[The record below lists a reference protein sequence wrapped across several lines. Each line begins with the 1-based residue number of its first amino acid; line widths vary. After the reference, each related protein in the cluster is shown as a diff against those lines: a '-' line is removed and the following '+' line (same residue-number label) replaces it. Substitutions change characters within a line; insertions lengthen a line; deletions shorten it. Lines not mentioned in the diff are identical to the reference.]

1 MKKEEKQVKQSA
13 KQDWLFE
20 VSWEVCNRVGGIY
33 TVLSTHARQLG
44 KSYGDR
50 LCFIGPDIHTIY
62 CPEQAEDLFTEEEGP
77 LSDWCRQ
84 ACEKEELRLRVGR
97 WEIPGRPLAILVD
110 FRLFYHE
117 QDRMFT
123 EFWEWFGVDSLH
135 AYGDYRESCA
145 FAYAAGRVI
154 ESLCHYRQANA
165 PTARTIAHFHE
176 WTTGMGLLYVKH
188 FLPAVATVFT
198 THATSI
204 GRSLCSNHKALYKY
218 LDQYDGDIMALELN
232 MQSKHSVEKAAA
244 WEADCFTTVSEI
256 TARECAAL
264 LGKAPDVV
272 TPNGFEDGFVLPKT
286 QARKMRAK
294 AREKLLSVAEALL
307 GYALPEDTLLVAT
320 AGRYEFRNKG
330 LDLFVGSLRR
340 LSELA
345 TREDRPVLAYILVP
359 GNVSA
364 PRQEVLDRLAA
375 MQNGQPCWDGPI
387 YHPYNTHWMYEI
399 EHDQVLNAIKAQGL
413 GNTQGE
419 QVKVIFVPCY
429 LHGHD
434 GIFDM
439 NYYDLLQGFDLTAF
453 LSYYEPW
460 GYTPLES
467 IAFSIP
473 TMTTSLSG
481 FGSWY
486 RGLGHEG
493 ENLSGGVAVID
504 RCDGNESHV
513 VETAALLMLQ
523 FDRCTLQ
530 ERDTIDMNARDV
542 SRQALWTRFIKYYA
556 QAYRLALK
564 NAAARN
570 A

>member
-1 MKKEEKQVKQSA
+1 
-13 KQDWLFE
+13 
-20 VSWEVCNRVGGIY
+20 
-33 TVLSTHARQLG
+33 
-44 KSYGDR
+44 
-50 LCFIGPDIHTIY
+50 
-62 CPEQAEDLFTEEEGP
+62 
-77 LSDWCRQ
+77 
-84 ACEKEELRLRVGR
+84 
-97 WEIPGRPLAILVD
+97 
-110 FRLFYHE
+110 
-117 QDRMFT
+117 
-123 EFWEWFGVDSLH
+123 
-135 AYGDYRESCA
+135 
-145 FAYAAGRVI
+145 
-154 ESLCHYRQANA
+154 
-165 PTARTIAHFHE
+165 
-176 WTTGMGLLYVKH
+176 
-188 FLPAVATVFT
+188 
-198 THATSI
+198 
-204 GRSLCSNHKALYKY
+204 
-218 LDQYDGDIMALELN
+218 
-232 MQSKHSVEKAAA
+232 
-244 WEADCFTTVSEI
+244 EADCFTTVSAI

-272 TPNGFEDGFVLPKT
+272 TPPGFVDGFVLPKA
-286 QARKMRAK
+286 QARQMRAR
-294 AREKLLSVAEALL
+294 ARQKLLSVAEALL
-307 GYALPEDTLLVAT
+307 GYALPQDTLLVAT

-330 LDLFVGSLRR
+330 LDLFVASLQR
-340 LSELA
+340 LSQLA
-345 TREDRPVLAYILVP
+345 GEEDRPVLAYILVP

-375 MQNGQPCWDGPI
+375 RQDGQTSWDGPV

-413 GNTQGE
+413 GNSRDE
-419 QVKVIFVPCY
+419 KVKVIFVPCY

-486 RGLGHEG
+486 LGLGHEG
-493 ENLSGGVAVID
+493 EDLSGGVAVID

-513 VETAALLMLQ
+513 VETAARLMLQ
-523 FDRCTLQ
+523 SARYTAE
-530 ERDTIDMNARDV
+530 ERETVNMNARGV